1 MNKPFMLRKPF
12 FALLLLLPVAV
23 RAASEPMEIP
33 LWPNGA
39 PGSEGKND
47 KEIVNGEAAWTG
59 PEHTL
64 AFRVSAVGGN
74 YL

>member
-1 MNKPFMLRKPF
+1 MNNRLILRTSLF
-12 FALLLLLPVAV
+12 VLLLLLPAAAP
-23 RAASEPMEIP
+23 AASEPMEIP